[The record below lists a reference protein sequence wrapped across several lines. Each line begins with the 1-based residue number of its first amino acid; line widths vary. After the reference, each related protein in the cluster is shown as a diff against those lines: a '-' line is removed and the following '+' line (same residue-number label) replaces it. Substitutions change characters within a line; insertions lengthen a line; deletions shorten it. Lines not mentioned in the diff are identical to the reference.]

1 MSSQIEIN
9 KNTIQYLDLFGY
21 KNDKN
26 INQLVNETKKLGNVS
41 KMQISAGQGKF
52 IEIIVKMIKPKNC
65 LEIGRF
71 TGLSSMCIARGLPK
85 GGKLY
90 AVDNSREFIDIA
102 EKYWKID
109 KVKKNIISIIAD
121 GKDTMKNFLNK
132 KILFDFIF
140 IDADKNNYLN
150 YYKLSIKLL
159 NKGGVLIFDNML
171 WGGNVTKNTKDKTAK
186 TIHDLNKFIL
196 QDKRIDFSLLPI
208 ADGVSIIRKI

>member
-9 KNTIQYLDLFGY
+9 KNIIQYLDLFGY

-52 IEIIVKMIKPKNC
+52 IEIIIKMIKPKNC

-132 KILFDFIF
+132 KMLFDFIF

-171 WGGNVTKNTKDKTAK
+171 WGGNVTKNTKDKTTK

-208 ADGVSIIRKI
+208 ADDVSIIRKI

>member
-1 MSSQIEIN
+1 
-9 KNTIQYLDLFGY
+9 
-21 KNDKN
+21 
-26 INQLVNETKKLGNVS
+26 
-41 KMQISAGQGKF
+41 MQISAGQGKF

>member
-1 MSSQIEIN
+1 MEI
-9 KNTIQYLDLFGY
+9 YH
-21 KNDKN
+21 DKN

-132 KILFDFIF
+132 KIFFDFIF

-171 WGGNVTKNTKDKTAK
+171 WGGNVTKNTKDKTTK

>member
-52 IEIIVKMIKPKNC
+52 IEIIVKMIKQKNC

>member
-90 AVDNSREFIDIA
+90 AVDNSRELIDIA

>member
-9 KNTIQYLDLFGY
+9 KNIIQYLDLFGY

-52 IEIIVKMIKPKNC
+52 IEIIIKMIKPKNC

-132 KILFDFIF
+132 KMLFDFIF

-171 WGGNVTKNTKDKTAK
+171 WGGNVTKNTKDKTTK

>member
-171 WGGNVTKNTKDKTAK
+171 WGGNVTKNTKDKTTK

>member
-196 QDKRIDFSLLPI
+196 SCKFF
-208 ADGVSIIRKI
+208 

>member
-9 KNTIQYLDLFGY
+9 KNIIQYLDLFGY

-171 WGGNVTKNTKDKTAK
+171 WGGNVTKNTKDKTTK

>member
-1 MSSQIEIN
+1 MSTQIEIN

-52 IEIIVKMIKPKNC
+52 IEIIIKMIKPKNC

-132 KILFDFIF
+132 KMLFDFIF

-171 WGGNVTKNTKDKTAK
+171 WGGNVAKNTKDKTTK

>member
-1 MSSQIEIN
+1 MSTQIEIN

-171 WGGNVTKNTKDKTAK
+171 WGGNVTKNTKDKTTK

>member
-9 KNTIQYLDLFGY
+9 KNIIQYLDLFGY

-132 KILFDFIF
+132 KMLFDFIF

-171 WGGNVTKNTKDKTAK
+171 WGGNVTKNTKDKTTK

>member
-132 KILFDFIF
+132 KMLFDFIF

-171 WGGNVTKNTKDKTAK
+171 WGGNVTKNTKDKTTK

>member
-109 KVKKNIISIIAD
+109 KVKKNIISSIAD

>member
-52 IEIIVKMIKPKNC
+52 IEIIVKMIKPKKC

-132 KILFDFIF
+132 KMLFDFIF

-171 WGGNVTKNTKDKTAK
+171 WGGNVTKNTKDKTTK

>member
-132 KILFDFIF
+132 KMLFDFIF

>member
-1 MSSQIEIN
+1 MSTQIEIN

-132 KILFDFIF
+132 KMLFDFIF

-171 WGGNVTKNTKDKTAK
+171 WGGNVTKNTKDKTTK